1 MSRICTFLSVML
13 FLAASPVW
21 AIQDQQGKDIILNIA
36 NAGIVKTMKGDSAS
50 FSPQGDVLITTENS
64 NTVVYEPVT
73 WQEIK
78 KIRGASYCFSPNQDI
93 MAVNDYNLLTFFNK
107 ASRQVIKSYGG
118 MHITFDDGCRM
129 AAISNYTEV
138 TNNDARVIILN
149 TSTGNVIRQVPGWMG
164 KFSPGGNMLAVNRYT
179 SSLFS
184 AANQVLLYDTATW
197 QLIDSFDGFV
207 EMFLD
212 NGKTLTTNYP
222 DGRHRRHHD
231 ISAWAENSSSEPTQ
245 AANLKKSRRIRN
257 LGSWQLDT
265 DEKNKIITIYDVRM
279 LSVKDSFRRGE
290 FEATSE
296 YEERM
301 SKWQQDYISPVVLGK
316 YDADKNGFAASLAGQ
331 NVFIGVPREKA
342 REMQEHK
349 TKIHAEGKLRYY
361 DVENVR
367 LIDTVLV
374 DDFTKERFALRGI
387 GAPSEVARISAPVA
401 PKTET
406 GSVNIVPDFKTAPRP
421 NDIAIVI
428 GIENYQGIPKSD
440 YSKSDAE
447 LVKEY
452 LKALGF
458 QERNINLIINER
470 ATKSRIETAIE
481 GWLPNHVK
489 KDSRIVLYYSGHGA
503 PEPSTGEAYI
513 VPFDGDPNYLA
524 TSGYSLKRLYEKL
537 RVLKT
542 FETVVI
548 LDSCFSGAGGRSVLA
563 RGARPLVMVKETTVP
578 PRNMAVLTAT
588 QGTQIST
595 SSPEKGYGIFTYYF
609 LAALKNGKKTVA
621 EIYEYVKPLVEDEAR
636 ALNVEQSPSVNP
648 DPDKLKGKFYLRR

>member
-1 MSRICTFLSVML
+1 MICAFLSVML
-13 FLAASPVW
+13 FFAASPAW
-21 AIQDQQGKDIILNIA
+21 AIPDQQGQDMILNIA
-36 NAGIVKTMKGDSAS
+36 NAGIVKTMNGDSAS
-50 FSPQGDVLITTENS
+50 FSPQGNVLITTENS

-73 WQEIK
+73 WQEVK
-78 KIRGASYCFSPNQDI
+78 KIRGSSYCFSPNQDI
-93 MAVNDYNLLTFFNK
+93 MAVNGYNLLTFFNPATGK
-107 ASRQVIKSYGG
+107 VIKSYGG
-118 MHITFDDGCRM
+118 IHIAFDAGCRM
-129 AAISNYTEV
+129 AAISNYTKV
-138 TNNDARVIILN
+138 TNNDAKVSILN
-149 TSTGNVIRQVPGWMG
+149 TSTGEVIRQVRGWMG
-164 KFSPGGNMLAVNRYT
+164 EFSPNGKVLAVNRYT

-184 AANQVLLYDTATW
+184 AANQVLVYDTSTW
-197 QLIDSFDGFV
+197 QLIDSFDGFF
-207 EMFLD
+207 EMFIN

-222 DGRHRRHHD
+222 SGQSRQYHD
-231 ISAWAENSSSEPTQ
+231 ISAWAGNSSSEPNQ
-245 AANLKKSRRIRN
+245 VSNLKKSRQIRN
-257 LGSWQLDT
+257 HGSWQLDI
-265 DEKNKIITIYDVRM
+265 DEKNKIITIYDIQM
-279 LSVKDSFRRGE
+279 LSVKDSFRKGE
-290 FEATSE
+290 FEATRE

-301 SKWQQDYISPVVLGK
+301 SRWQQDYTSPVVLGK
-316 YDADKNGFAASLAGQ
+316 YDADKNGFAASLVGQ

-342 REMQEHK
+342 REMQSHK
-349 TKIHAEGKLRYY
+349 TKMHAEGKLRYY
-361 DVENVR
+361 DPENVR
-367 LIDTVLV
+367 LINAALV
-374 DDFTKERFALRGI
+374 DDFTKERFALSRI
-387 GAPSEVARISAPVA
+387 GVLSEAARISAPVA

-406 GSVNIVPDFKTAPRP
+406 GSINIVPDFKTVPRP

-428 GIENYQGIPKSD
+428 GIETYQGIPKSD
-440 YSKSDAE
+440 YSRSDAE

-458 QERNINLIINER
+458 QERNINLIVNER

-542 FETVVI
+542 YETIVI

-563 RGARPLVMVKETTVP
+563 KGARPLVIVKDTTVP

-609 LAALKNGKKTVA
+609 LSALKNGKKTVA

-636 ALNVEQSPSVNP
+636 ALNVEQSPSINP